1 MIDLTDGPLPQTRV
15 GVVASF
21 DFDRD
26 RELWRW
32 APDDVTFHLSRT
44 DPVPS
49 REGLAMVTQLNDPAV
64 LTRATREV
72 LELGVETVAYLCT
85 ACSFVG
91 GMEGERRLRGTLLGL
106 GAPSAVTTSGAA
118 VAALQHLGVR
128 RVAVAHPYI
137 ESVGAL
143 LQRFLEEAG
152 FSVVSLHGLG
162 LQPLEIPHVR
172 YGRVREL
179 ISQSDHVD
187 AEAIFVS
194 CTGLATYDVIAPM
207 EEALGKPI
215 VTANQVTAWSVL
227 RGVSARAV
235 GPGQSLLTQ

>member
-1 MIDLTDGPLPQTRV
+1 MIDLTDGPLPRTRV

-32 APDDVTFHLSRT
+32 APDGVTFHLSRT
-44 DPVPS
+44 DPVSS
-49 REGLAMVTQLNDPAV
+49 REGLTMVKQLNDPAV

-91 GMEGERRLRGTLLGL
+91 GMEGERRLRSTLLDL

-118 VAALQHLGVR
+118 VAALQHLGVQR
-128 RVAVAHPYI
+128 LAVAHPYI
-137 ESVGAL
+137 DSVGAL
-143 LQRFLEEAG
+143 LQSFLEEAG
-152 FSVVSLHGLG
+152 FTVLSLRGLG

-179 ISQSDHVD
+179 ITQSDHPD
-187 AEAIFVS
+187 ADAVFVS
-194 CTGLATYDVIAPM
+194 CTGLATYDVIAPL
-207 EEALGKPI
+207 EEELGKPI
-215 VTANQVTAWSVL
+215 VTANQATAWAAL
-227 RGVSARAV
+227 REVGLHAT
-235 GPGQSLLTQ
+235 GPGQRLLQE